1 MLWAIFLVG
10 VGGAFGSIFRFLIS
24 FFMVKYVS
32 SSFPCGT
39 LMVNLIGSFFITFLS
54 EIFISTS
61 IDPNY
66 RYLLI
71 IGFLG
76 GFTTLSSVT
85 LDTFT
90 LFKNG
95 YLFLAFLNMMFN
107 SILTLFS
114 GFLGF
119 VLAKFLLFRG
129 V

>member
-1 MLWAIFLVG
+1 MLWAVFLVG

-24 FFMVKYVS
+24 FFMIKYVC

-39 LMVNLIGSFFITFLS
+39 FLINLIGSFFITFLS
-54 EIFISTS
+54 EIFIASA

-85 LDTFT
+85 LDTLN
-90 LFKNG
+90 LFRNG
-95 YLFLAFLNMMFN
+95 YHFLAFLNLFLN
-107 SILTLFS
+107 SMATLFS
-114 GFLGF
+114 GFLGL
-119 VLAKFLLFRG
+119 VIAKVLLFRG
-129 V
+129 G